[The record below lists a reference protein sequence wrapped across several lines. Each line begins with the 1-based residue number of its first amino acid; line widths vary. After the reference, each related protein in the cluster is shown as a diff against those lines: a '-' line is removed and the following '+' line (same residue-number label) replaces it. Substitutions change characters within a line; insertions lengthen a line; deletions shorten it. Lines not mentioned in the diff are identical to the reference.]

1 MQGALDN
8 AYKWVKML
16 VPVPYPTRSTKLVSE
31 KVVVMIYGNYINVI
45 IIYSNNNN
53 DDDDDDNNNNKR
65 CCYHLW

>member
-1 MQGALDN
+1 
-8 AYKWVKML
+8 ML
-16 VPVPYPTRSTKLVSE
+16 VPVPYPTHSTKLVSE

-65 CCYHLW
+65 CCYHL